1 MKIARALYASII
13 KYCYPLLIAAITLW
27 ISATSYTSGTWLSGW
42 DTLHPEFDFAL
53 NVERVINGV
62 WREEQGLG
70 ALAGHSH
77 MSELPRYVLL
87 YLTSFVFPDHFLR
100 YFYRYLCF
108 IVGPLGIYCFV
119 NALRRSHGVCSS
131 IMACVLHCALSV
143 CCRLE
148 FFFAPEKRQI
158 GDAAHRRYNRIDAYH
173 QCILAPSA
181 CVPHYS
187 SGRMGDA
194 FADKLAVFR
203 PDFFVEQG
211 ARLARRCRGITRT
224 LD

>member
-100 YFYRYLCF
+100 YFYTYLCF
-108 IVGPLGIYCFV
+108 IVGPLGIYWFV
-119 NALRRSHGVCSS
+119 KEMLKKPYAAFLAALFYIFNIAVFQHFSMPFEMFTTQYGLLPWLLLFALRCIKTGKKKDRV
-131 IMACVLHCALSV
+131 I
-143 CCRLE
+143 
-148 FFFAPEKRQI
+148 FF
-158 GDAAHRRYNRIDAYH
+158 
-173 QCILAPSA
+173 
-181 CVPHYS
+181 
-187 SGRMGDA
+187 
-194 FADKLAVFR
+194 
-203 PDFFVEQG
+203 
-211 ARLARRCRGITRT
+211 
-224 LD
+224 